1 MPKASVNG
9 IELYYES
16 HGEGPAI
23 VFAHGVG
30 GNHLV
35 WWQQVAHFSRD
46 FRCITF
52 DHRGF
57 GQSAEVPGGPGARA
71 FVDDLAGL
79 LDFLEVEEAF
89 LVAQSMGGRA
99 CLGFALAHP
108 HRSIG
113 LVMGC
118 TTGAIGEDKIIGL
131 LKEHKSPTRTEER
144 FASRGFVEREPALT
158 FLFMQMNA
166 LNPPRPADFTAIFHT
181 GEGPK
186 ADQLAQMEVPT
197 LFISADQDVVAPLH
211 VIRECHKLIPGAKLE
226 VVTGAGHSVYFENP
240 SVFNRLLSEF
250 FSEVLAARQDPPP
263 TS

>member
-1 MPKASVNG
+1 MPKAPVNG

-16 HGEGPAI
+16 HGEGPAVI
-23 VFAHGVG
+23 FAHGVG

-35 WWQQVAHFSRD
+35 WWQQVAHFSRN

-71 FVDDLAGL
+71 FVGDLAGL
-79 LDFLEVEEAF
+79 LDFLEVRETF

-113 LVMGC
+113 LVLGS
-118 TTGAIGEDKIIGL
+118 TTGAIGDESVVGPL
-131 LKEHKSPTRTEER
+131 REHKSPTRTEER

-166 LNPPRPADFTAIFHT
+166 LNPPRPADFTAIFRS

-186 ADQLAQMEVPT
+186 AEELAGMEVPT
-197 LFISADQDVVAPLH
+197 LIVGGDEDVVIPIH
-211 VIRECHKLIPGAKLE
+211 VVKACHKLIPGARME
-226 VVTGAGHSVYFENP
+226 VVPGTGHSIYFENP
-240 SVFNRLLSEF
+240 NAYNRLLSDF
-250 FSEVLAARQDPPP
+250 FSEVLAGRQAQPP
-263 TS
+263 TG